1 MIPIPGRKAL
11 RNPIFRGALETMTR
25 QGTRWTHALNYAAV
39 LSLALFITWP
49 KEGFLSLRDLP
60 FTYNAM
66 GGTATI
72 ILAYLN
78 FTQGARHLMT
88 GREVSLRDWL
98 AFTPLPAGALLRGYL
113 AAGAVETLFFWGLTW
128 PPMVLAAG
136 VSGESFTHLAAGM
149 MVLLACLA
157 AYRMIGVTLLI
168 WFERDDFVLY
178 ILVRVVYLWFIL
190 VSGFVWPHANPVLAF
205 IDTSIWPRRLSTVS
219 IVLPDTEFTAPG
231 WAATVALHLI
241 LGGLFSIIAAL
252 RTRRLQRLAL
262 RDASEGDEDDGTVGP
277 S

>member
-1 MIPIPGRKAL
+1 M
-11 RNPIFRGALETMTR
+11 RNPIFRGSLEAMMH
-25 QGTRWTHALNYAAV
+25 QGARWTHGLNFVAV

-78 FTQGARHLMT
+78 FTQGARHLMS
-88 GREVSLRDWL
+88 GREATLRDWL
-98 AFTPLPAGALLRGYL
+98 AFTPLPVGTLLRGYL
-113 AAGAVETLFFWGLTW
+113 AASSVELLFFWGLSW
-128 PPMVLAAG
+128 PLMLLAAG
-136 VSGESFTHLAAGM
+136 VSGESTVHLATGM
-149 MVLLACLA
+149 LVLLACLA

-168 WFERDDFVLY
+168 WFERDDFILY

-219 IVLPDTEFTAPG
+219 TGVSGTEFTVPG
-231 WAATVALHLI
+231 WVATVALHLI
-241 LGGLFSIIAAL
+241 LGGLFFIIAAL
-252 RTRRLQRLAL
+252 RARWLQRRLAL
-262 RDASEGDEDDGTVGP
+262 RGGTEGGEDDGSVGP
-277 S
+277 P

>member
-72 ILAYLN
+72 ILAYLS
-78 FTQGARHLMT
+78 FTQGARHLMA

-113 AAGAVETLFFWGLTW
+113 AASAVETLFFWGLTW

-136 VSGESFTHLAAGM
+136 VSGESFAHLATGM
-149 MVLLACLA
+149 VVLLACLA

-168 WFERDDFVLY
+168 WFERDDIVLY

-190 VSGFVWPHANPVLAF
+190 LSGFVWPHANPVLAF

-219 IVLPDTEFTAPG
+219 IVLSDAEFTLPG

-262 RDASEGDEDDGTVGP
+262 RGASEGDEDDGTVGP

>member
-78 FTQGARHLMT
+78 FTQGARHLMA

-128 PPMVLAAG
+128 PLMVLAAG
-136 VSGESFTHLAAGM
+136 VSGESFAHLAAGM

-205 IDTSIWPRRLSTVS
+205 IDTSIWPRRLSSVN
-219 IVLPDTEFTAPG
+219 IVLADTEFTAPG